1 MKPFSRQLNTELL
14 TIFIVYFSTFSL
26 KDNSIVA
33 AGESQMTEVIKHTC
47 DVDLSCVNAGTFQE
61 TAP

>member
-33 AGESQMTEVIKHTC
+33 AGENQMTEVIKHTR